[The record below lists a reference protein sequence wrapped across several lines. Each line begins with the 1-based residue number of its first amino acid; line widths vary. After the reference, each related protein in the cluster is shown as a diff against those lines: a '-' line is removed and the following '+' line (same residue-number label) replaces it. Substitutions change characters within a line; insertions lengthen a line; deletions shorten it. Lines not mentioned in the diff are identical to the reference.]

1 MSKPVLYL
9 APQIVAELMYIANS
23 VNNEVGGL
31 GLLSFDTEDRSV
43 FVDELFLLDQEV
55 SGAECTLSA
64 KGIALLYDELIR
76 NKEGHLVQD
85 INFWWHSH
93 HTMGVGWSGTDD
105 TTMKEWPG
113 KYLVALVINVR
124 GDMKARLVQHV
135 EVGPPFNTSELQMTD
150 LEIKIDWKDVWNAE
164 ELDEEI
170 KKNVHD
176 RPKTQYQNAYQQHAA
191 GVPYHQQY
199 AFNQQKRLEAAKDE
213 KKADYTVSHGYEWE
227 GWEEVQSPKVTP
239 ERGFHE
245 MTEDEFAKAQEA
257 YEEEIVSG
265 VENWIAE
272 SNLDEAEAKE
282 VRAMFGV
289 MDD

>member
-31 GLLSFDTEDRSV
+31 GLLSFNGENKSI

-64 KGIALLYDELIR
+64 KGIALLYDDLIR
-76 NKEGHLVQD
+76 DKEADLIQD

-105 TTMKEWPG
+105 STMKEWPG
-113 KYLVALVINVR
+113 KYLVALVLNVR
-124 GDMKARLVQHV
+124 GDMKARLVQRV

-150 LEIKIDWKDVWNAE
+150 LEIKIDWKDIWNAE

-170 KKNVHD
+170 KKNVHE
-176 RPKTQYQNAYQQHAA
+176 RPKTQRQNLHQQ

-199 AFNQQKRLEAAKDE
+199 AQSQQNRLEAAKDE
-213 KKADYTVSHGYEWE
+213 TKNYTVSHGYEWE
-227 GWEEVQSPKVTP
+227 GWEEVQPKVTP

-245 MTEDEFAKAQEA
+245 MTEEEFAKSQDSYTDE
-257 YEEEIVSG
+257 VVTG
-265 VENWIAE
+265 VEHWIAE
-272 SNLDEAEAKE
+272 SKMSEEEAKE
-282 VRAMFGV
+282 VRDMFGV